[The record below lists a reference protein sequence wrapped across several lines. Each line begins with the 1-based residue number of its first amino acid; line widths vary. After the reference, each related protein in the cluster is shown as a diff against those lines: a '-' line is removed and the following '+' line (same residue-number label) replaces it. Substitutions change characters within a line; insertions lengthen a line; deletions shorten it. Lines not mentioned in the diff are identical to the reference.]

1 MALLM
6 SGLVNIMRDS
16 VADLGG
22 ESKGTAGE
30 NQNIYI
36 VFTFKGT
43 KSDRSFLG
51 QSSELEGK
59 RCRTELL
66 TSPPLSQLCCEGT
79 GAAL

>member
-1 MALLM
+1 M
-6 SGLVNIMRDS
+6 SGFLNIMRDS
-16 VADLGG
+16 LSDLGG
-22 ESKGTAGE
+22 KSKGTAWE

-43 KSDRSFLG
+43 KSDRSFPG
-51 QSSELEGK
+51 QSFELESK

-66 TSPPLSQLCCEGT
+66 TSPPLSQLCCKGT